1 MDSNCQAYFCSFQ
14 LLCTDFWDPLYCTD
28 SFMEEELRQRRPVTD
43 EVLSDGRDEDEI
55 DSVEQPTT
63 QPSTEGFGY
72 IIE

>member
-1 MDSNCQAYFCSFQ
+1 
-14 LLCTDFWDPLYCTD
+14 
-28 SFMEEELRQRRPVTD
+28 MEEELRQRRPVTD

-72 IIE
+72 IME